1 MGINIMSSLIIESS
15 IFSEATMIKET
26 PSKAIFRCP
35 IQSVDEVNQ
44 NHRLY
49 PSGVLSEGMG
59 SCESRMKR
67 RAFYS
72 ELDHPIP
79 TGNDNVDGIRQTT
92 VSLEKVSHI
101 IRSYEF
107 KNNHL
112 FGEMETTST
121 PNGGILLGLLK
132 DRTGVGFSMRGLAEL
147 ERKQDYNEVKSPLT
161 IIAFDAV
168 SMPSHKSAVVD
179 FNEMKFEQK
188 VLFESPSGLV
198 CFNGRCF
205 MPDYFDKLVETKVI
219 QFFDRWV

>member
-1 MGINIMSSLIIESS
+1 MNPSLIIEQQ

-26 PSKAIFRCP
+26 PAKAIFRCP

-44 NHRLY
+44 NNRLY
-49 PSGVLSEGMG
+49 PSAVLDEGMI
-59 SCESRMKR
+59 SFSSRMKR

-79 TGNDNVDGIRQTT
+79 TGSQQVDGIRQTT
-92 VSLEKVSHI
+92 VSLKEVSHI
-101 IRSYEF
+101 IRDYEF
-107 KNNHL
+107 KGKHL
-112 FGEMETTST
+112 YGEMETTST

-147 ERKQDYNEVKSPLT
+147 DRKQDYNEVKGPLT

-179 FNEMKFEQK
+179 FNEMQFEQDA
-188 VLFESPSGLV
+188 LLESVSGVV
-198 CFNGRCF
+198 CLNGRCF
-205 MPDYFDKLVETKVI
+205 MPEYFDKLIETKVI
-219 QFFDRWV
+219 TFFQRWV